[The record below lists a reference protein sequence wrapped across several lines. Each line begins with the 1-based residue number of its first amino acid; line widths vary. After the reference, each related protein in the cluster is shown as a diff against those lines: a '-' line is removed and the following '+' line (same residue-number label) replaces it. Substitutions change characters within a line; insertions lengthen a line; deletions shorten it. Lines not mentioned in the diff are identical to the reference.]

1 MVSAIINENYA
12 TLELKPIDK
21 LDSYVA
27 FNEIPAEMGFFRQ
40 VLRVA
45 VIDYLEHYTL
55 SIS

>member
-1 MVSAIINENYA
+1 M
-12 TLELKPIDK
+12 DK

-40 VLRVA
+40 VLRVT
-45 VIDYLEHYTL
+45 VIDYLEYYTW